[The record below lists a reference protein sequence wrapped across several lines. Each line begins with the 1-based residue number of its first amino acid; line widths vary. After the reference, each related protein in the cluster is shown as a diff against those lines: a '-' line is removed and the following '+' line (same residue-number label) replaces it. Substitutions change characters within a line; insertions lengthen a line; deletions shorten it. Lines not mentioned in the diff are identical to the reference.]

1 MRSEMQPERSR
12 WDSHAAMLVGVGLLV
27 VAVAVGAFSLWPRH
41 HRAAAVSPG
50 RQDSTRIVDAVV
62 TRVTPRP
69 CARDEQQQAL
79 PGTTCSKVVARR
91 ADNQRTVT
99 FDFTDQSGGIV
110 TAGRR
115 VKLSVIEQ
123 QGQPPFYNIV
133 DLERGRPMLLLTLV
147 FVAAVVGFGRWQGI
161 RSLIGLVGSFVVIVG
176 FIVPAILDGRS
187 PVAVA
192 LVGSLAIMIVSLYL
206 SHGLARKSTAAVVGT
221 ALALGLTGALAVV
234 FVRAASLTGLA
245 SEEALNAN
253 FQVGGLSLRGLLLAG
268 IIIGGLGVLDDVTMS
283 QASLVF
289 ALRRANPAAP
299 LSSLIGAS
307 LTVGRDHIAATV
319 NTLFLAYAGASLPLL
334 ILFATSGDPLGSVA
348 TSEVVAVEIIRTL
361 CGSVGLIAAVPLT
374 TVLAALL
381 AGDEPAGDE
390 PASDEPASD
399 EPASDEPA
407 SDEPARPQDAQAEPA
422 LEAARDLGGEAAPV
436 ADRREGRL
444 RYVAAREL
452 SGEGIRRLWV
462 LALEVLRPSLSHATA
477 RPAGSS
483 ETHRLDLLSQPQRL
497 ETLQRHGSS
506 AHTAVYL
513 RGEPEP
519 VLEVTLDQVEQRPRL
534 TLRLSPDEFDQVA
547 LALRHWGLPISAVLP
562 KSAEERLARRGTP
575 R

>member
-1 MRSEMQPERSR
+1 MGENAAMRSEMQPERSR

-147 FVAAVVGFGRWQGI
+147 FVAAVVGFGQGI

-399 EPASDEPA
+399 EPA
-407 SDEPARPQDAQAEPA
+407 RPQDAQAEPA

-462 LALEVLRPSLSHATA
+462 LALEVLR
-477 RPAGSS
+477 
-483 ETHRLDLLSQPQRL
+483 
-497 ETLQRHGSS
+497 
-506 AHTAVYL
+506 
-513 RGEPEP
+513 
-519 VLEVTLDQVEQRPRL
+519 
-534 TLRLSPDEFDQVA
+534 
-547 LALRHWGLPISAVLP
+547 
-562 KSAEERLARRGTP
+562 
-575 R
+575 

>member
-1 MRSEMQPERSR
+1 MGENAAMRSEMQPERSR

-399 EPASDEPA
+399 EPA
-407 SDEPARPQDAQAEPA
+407 RPQDAQAEPA

>member
-1 MRSEMQPERSR
+1 MGENAAMRSEMQPERSR

-221 ALALGLTGALAVV
+221 ALA
-234 FVRAASLTGLA
+234 

-381 AGDEPAGDE
+381 A
-390 PASDEPASD
+390 
-399 EPASDEPA
+399 
-407 SDEPARPQDAQAEPA
+407 
-422 LEAARDLGGEAAPV
+422 
-436 ADRREGRL
+436 RE
-444 RYVAAREL
+444 E
-452 SGEGIRRLWV
+452 E
-462 LALEVLRPSLSHATA
+462 EV
-477 RPAGSS
+477 
-483 ETHRLDLLSQPQRL
+483 
-497 ETLQRHGSS
+497 
-506 AHTAVYL
+506 
-513 RGEPEP
+513 
-519 VLEVTLDQVEQRPRL
+519 
-534 TLRLSPDEFDQVA
+534 
-547 LALRHWGLPISAVLP
+547 
-562 KSAEERLARRGTP
+562 
-575 R
+575 

>member
-1 MRSEMQPERSR
+1 MGENAAMRSEMQPERSRWDSHAAMRSEMQPERSR
-12 WDSHAAMLVGVGLLV
+12 WDSHAAMLVGVGLL
-27 VAVAVGAFSLWPRH
+27 
-41 HRAAAVSPG
+41 
-50 RQDSTRIVDAVV
+50 VDAVV

-381 AGDEPAGDE
+381 AGDEPA
-390 PASDEPASD
+390 
-399 EPASDEPA
+399 

-436 ADRREGRL
+436 RDRREGRL

-462 LALEVLRPSLSHATA
+462 LALEVLRPSLSHASA

>member
-381 AGDEPAGDE
+381 AGDEPA
-390 PASDEPASD
+390 
-399 EPASDEPA
+399 

-506 AHTAVYL
+506 AHTAVYV

>member
-1 MRSEMQPERSR
+1 MQPETRPERSR
-12 WDSHAAMLVGVGLLV
+12 RDGHGAMLVGVGLLV
-27 VAVAVGAFSLWPRH
+27 VAVAVGGFALWPRH
-41 HRAAAVSPG
+41 YPTAAVGTG
-50 RQDSTRIVDAVV
+50 RGPDSTRIVDAVV
-62 TRVTPRP
+62 TRVTLRP
-69 CARDEQQQAL
+69 CAKDEQQQAL
-79 PGTTCSKVVARR
+79 PRTTCSKVVARR

-123 QGQPPFYNIV
+123 PGQPPFYNIV
-133 DLERGRPMLLLTLV
+133 DLERGRPMLLLTLI
-147 FVAAVVGFGRWQGI
+147 FVAAVIAFGRWQGI
-161 RSLIGLVGSFVVIVG
+161 RSLIGLAGSFVVIVG
-176 FIVPAILDGRS
+176 FIVPAILDGRN

-192 LVGSLAIMIVSLYL
+192 LVGSLAIMLVSLYL
-206 SHGLARKSTAAVVGT
+206 SHGLARKTTAAVVGT
-221 ALALGLTGALAVV
+221 ALALGLTGALALV

-245 SEEALNAN
+245 SDEALNAN

-283 QASLVF
+283 QASLVL
-289 ALRRANPAAP
+289 ALRRANPAAS
-299 LSSLIGAS
+299 LTSLIGAS

-334 ILFATSGDPLGSVA
+334 ILFATSGEPLGSVA
-348 TSEVVAVEIIRTL
+348 TSEVVAVEIVRTL
-361 CGSVGLIAAVPLT
+361 CGSIGLIAAVPLT

-381 AGDEPAGDE
+381 ARDDRAGAEPAQLE
-390 PASDEPASD
+390 
-399 EPASDEPA
+399 
-407 SDEPARPQDAQAEPA
+407 DAGAEPA
-422 LEAARDLGGEAAPV
+422 LEPADDLGGTAAPV

-452 SGEGIRRLWV
+452 NGEGIRRLWV
-462 LALEVLRPSLSHATA
+462 LALEVLKPSLSHAIA

-483 ETHRLDLLSQPQRL
+483 DTHRLDLSQPQRL

-506 AHTAVYL
+506 ADTAVYL
-513 RGEPEP
+513 HGDPEP
-519 VLEVTLDQVEQRPRL
+519 VLEVALDQVEQRPRL
-534 TLRLSPDEFDQVA
+534 TLRLSPDEFEQIA

-562 KSAEERLARRGTP
+562 KSAEERLARRGT
-575 R
+575 RL

>member
-399 EPASDEPA
+399 EPA
-407 SDEPARPQDAQAEPA
+407 RPQDAQAEPA

-436 ADRREGRL
+436 RDRREGRL

>member
-1 MRSEMQPERSR
+1 
-12 WDSHAAMLVGVGLLV
+12 MLVGVGLLV

-381 AGDEPAGDE
+381 AGDEPA
-390 PASDEPASD
+390 SDEPASD

-436 ADRREGRL
+436 RDRREGRL

>member
-1 MRSEMQPERSR
+1 MGENAAMRSEMQPERSR

-206 SHGLARKSTAAVVGT
+206 SHGLARKSTAAVVGS

-381 AGDEPAGDE
+381 AGDEPA
-390 PASDEPASD
+390 
-399 EPASDEPA
+399 

-436 ADRREGRL
+436 RDRREGRL